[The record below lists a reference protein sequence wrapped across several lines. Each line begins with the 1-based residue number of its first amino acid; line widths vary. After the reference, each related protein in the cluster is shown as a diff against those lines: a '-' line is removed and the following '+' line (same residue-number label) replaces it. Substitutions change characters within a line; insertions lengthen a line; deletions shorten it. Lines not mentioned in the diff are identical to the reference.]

1 MSHDESFERTQAGH
15 QYMAALALAH
25 IVEINLPA
33 AEWTIPESGRLCG
46 HLTRAADLDAR
57 IAMRQYATFLG
68 GRLRASQGRNGL
80 TEWVHLAVDATYRDV
95 PVTVW
100 THVDVRPV
108 AKAVTP

>member
-1 MSHDESFERTQAGH
+1 MSHDASFERTQAGG
-15 QYMAALALAH
+15 QFAAALALAH

-33 AEWTIPESGRLCG
+33 AEWMIPESGRLCG
-46 HLTRAADLDAR
+46 HLKRVVDLDAR

-68 GRLRASQGRNGL
+68 GRLRASQGRNSH
-80 TEWVHLAVDATYRDV
+80 TEWVHLSVDATYRGV

-108 AKAVTP
+108 AEVRS